1 MQGREDNSH
10 RDEFHKGDA
19 LYKTMHK
26 YSWAHD
32 PHGDIIKG
40 LATVTQ

>member
-1 MQGREDNSH
+1 
-10 RDEFHKGDA
+10 
-19 LYKTMHK
+19 MHK

-40 LATVTQ
+40 LATVTQFDGKGSRDH